1 MQQPKDNL
9 FTCFREDHKVL
20 GSGFHQLSA
29 HLRTGDTAGACA
41 MARHL
46 DEAAGAHIAFEE
58 TEFYPRLAP
67 LFGSDEADRM
77 REEHKQGLAV
87 IHALVTRSSAEPLD
101 RGTCDWLLEQSQAM
115 EAHIAG
121 CGELFEAMG
130 RIPAEE
136 QRVLHQKLLAWRQR
150 HPKWT
155 GFAAERHSIKEQ
167 MDDTP

>member
-1 MQQPKDNL
+1 
-9 FTCFREDHKVL
+9 
-20 GSGFHQLSA
+20 
-29 HLRTGDTAGACA
+29 

-67 LFGSDEADRM
+67 LFGQDEANRM
-77 REEHKQGLAV
+77 RAEHTQGLAV
-87 IHALVTRSSAEPLD
+87 IQALVNRPTAEPLD
-101 RGTCDWLLEQSQAM
+101 RVTCDRLLEQSEAM
-115 EAHIAG
+115 ESHIAG

-150 HPKWT
+150 HPTWT
-155 GFAAERHSIKEQ
+155 GFAATRNSTKEQ
-167 MDDTP
+167 MDDAP